1 MERQQISSSDI
12 RLVGYDNQSQIL
24 EIEFYSGG
32 IYQYFDVPASVYLAL
47 MNATSKGTY
56 FHKHIKEIYKY
67 KRIK

>member
-12 RLVGYDNQSQIL
+12 HLVGYDNQSQIS
-24 EIEFYSGG
+24 EIEFHSGG
-32 IYQYFDVPASVYLAL
+32 IYQYFDVPASVYLTL

-56 FHKHIKEIYKY
+56 FHKHIKVIYKY